1 MDTRP
6 SVLGVAI
13 DCMPQESVV
22 ARVMHAL
29 TSLSPRAEGVSIAT
43 PNPEQVV
50 RAQHDNRFKNV
61 LNSFDIAIPDG
72 IGIVYALRRTHPEI
86 TRVSGI
92 DCMQEIIR
100 SCADAG
106 VAVGFIGG
114 GDGVSKE
121 AFERCKQ
128 GNALLTGFVI
138 DGLIVT
144 DKGDEVVGGTLWEYW
159 LPKHGKPEV
168 HPPGG
173 PWLEIGPGYASR
185 LITQYQKRIHKPI
198 MLFVALGAPK
208 QEYFICTLR
217 QTIAMLRK
225 STNHLAKTGGLIGY
239 MAVGGGIDMLAGRIK
254 RAPGGVQKAQLEWLW
269 RLIQEPWRIRRQLA
283 LVEYVL
289 WVVADRVGSLV
300 R

>member
-6 SVLGVAI
+6 SVLGVAV
-13 DCMPQESVV
+13 DCITQESVV
-22 ARVMHAL
+22 DRVMHVL
-29 TSLSPRAEGVSIAT
+29 TSLTARAEGISIAT

-50 RAQHDNRFKNV
+50 MAQHDNRFKNV
-61 LNSFDIAIPDG
+61 LNSFDLAIPDG
-72 IGIVYALRRTHPEI
+72 IGIVYALRHTHPEI

-100 SCADAG
+100 SCAGAG

-114 GDGVSKE
+114 GDGVAKE

-128 GNALLTGFVI
+128 VNPLLTGFVI

-168 HPPGG
+168 NPPGG
-173 PWLEIGPGYASR
+173 PWLEIAPGYASR
-185 LITQYQKRIHKPI
+185 LIIQYQRRIHKPI
-198 MLFVALGAPK
+198 MLFIALGAPK
-208 QEYFICTLR
+208 QEYFIRTLR
-217 QTIAMLRK
+217 ESLVTLGR
-225 STNHLAKTGGLIGY
+225 STNSSTKTAAPVGY
-239 MAVGGGIDMLAGRIK
+239 MAVGGAIDMLAGRIK
-254 RAPGGVQKAQLEWLW
+254 RAPGRVQLAELEWLW
-269 RLIQEPWRIRRQLA
+269 RLIQEPWRIRRQMA
-283 LVEYVL
+283 LVEYV
-289 WVVADRVGSLV
+289 VRIIVDRGGLLV